1 MLILHYLRYRKTL
14 NILLEMENYTD
25 WEIIQGLKSGESYAV
40 KFLAREFLP
49 VISYFISKNSGS
61 EEDAKDVFQDAL
73 FIVIQKINNNDFEVQ
88 GALSTYLFA
97 ICKHLWL
104 IELDRQKAAKNY
116 QLRHLIESKE
126 IDSSELVD
134 TVFYENVFRQCFSA
148 MDEIS
153 QKILKMYWMEI
164 SPIEIAEKLGYS
176 YGYVRKRKS
185 ECMKELKNRIIE
197 HPDYN
202 ELEKNL
208 NIK

>member
-1 MLILHYLRYRKTL
+1 
-14 NILLEMENYTD
+14 MEKYTD
-25 WEIIQGLKSGESYAV
+25 RELIQGLKSGESFAV
-40 KFLAREFLP
+40 KYLAREFLP
-49 VISYFISKNSGS
+49 VISYFLSKNNGS
-61 EEDAKDVFQDAL
+61 KEDAKDVFQDAL
-73 FIVIQKINNNDFEVQ
+73 FIIIEKIHNNDFEVQ

-104 IELDRQKAAKNY
+104 IELDRQKAANNY

-134 TVFYENVFRQCFSA
+134 NVFYENVFRQCFNA

-164 SPIEIAEKLGYS
+164 SPVEIAEKLGYS
-176 YGYVRKRKS
+176 YGYIRKRKS
-185 ECMKELKNRIIE
+185 ECMKELKTRIME
-197 HPDYN
+197 HPDYH

>member
-1 MLILHYLRYRKTL
+1 VKYLAK
-14 NILLEMENYTD
+14 
-25 WEIIQGLKSGESYAV
+25 
-40 KFLAREFLP
+40 EFLP
-49 VISYFISKNSGS
+49 VITYFISKNSGND
-61 EEDAKDVFQDAL
+61 EDAKDVFQDAL
-73 FIVIQKINNNDFEVQ
+73 FIIIEKIHSNDFELQ

-116 QLRHLIESKE
+116 QLRYIVDSKE
-126 IDSSELVD
+126 IDSSESGD
-134 TVFYENVFRQCFSA
+134 SVFYENIFRQCFNA

-164 SPIEIAEKLGYS
+164 SPAEIAEKLGYS
-176 YGYVRKRKS
+176 YGYVRKKKS
-185 ECMKELKNRIIE
+185 ECMKELKNRIME
-197 HPDYN
+197 HPDFN

>member
-1 MLILHYLRYRKTL
+1 
-14 NILLEMENYTD
+14 METYTD
-25 WEIIQGLKSGESYAV
+25 REIIQGLKSGESYAV

-49 VISYFISKNSGS
+49 VISYFISKNSGN

-73 FIVIQKINNNDFEVQ
+73 FIVIEKINNNDFDVQ

-116 QLRHLIESKE
+116 LLRHLIEAKE
-126 IDSSELVD
+126 IDTSELVD
-134 TVFYENVFRQCFSA
+134 NVFYENVFRQCFNA

-164 SPIEIAEKLGYS
+164 SPTEIAEKLGYS

-185 ECMKELKNRIIE
+185 ECMKELKNRIME

-202 ELEKNL
+202 ELEQNL

>member
-1 MLILHYLRYRKTL
+1 
-14 NILLEMENYTD
+14 LLQMEKYTD
-25 WEIIQGLKSGESYAV
+25 REIIQGLKSGESYAV

-73 FIVIQKINNNDFEVQ
+73 FIIIEKIHNNDFEVQ

-116 QLRHLIESKE
+116 QLRHLIEAKE

-134 TVFYENVFRQCFSA
+134 SVFYENVFRQCFNA

-164 SPIEIAEKLGYS
+164 SPTEIAEKLGYS

-185 ECMKELKNRIIE
+185 ECMKELKTRIME

>member
-1 MLILHYLRYRKTL
+1 
-14 NILLEMENYTD
+14 MEKYTD
-25 WEIIQGLKSGESYAV
+25 REIIQGLKSGESFAV
-40 KFLAREFLP
+40 KYLAKEFLP
-49 VISYFISKNSGS
+49 VITYFISKNSGND
-61 EEDAKDVFQDAL
+61 EDAKDVFQDAL
-73 FIVIQKINNNDFEVQ
+73 FIIIEKIHSNDFELQ

-104 IELDRQKAAKNY
+104 MELDRLKAAKNY
-116 QLRHLIESKE
+116 QLRYLVDSKE
-126 IDSSELVD
+126 MDCSERGDS
-134 TVFYENVFRQCFSA
+134 VFYENIFRQCFNA

-164 SPIEIAEKLGYS
+164 SPAEIAEKLGYS
-176 YGYVRKRKS
+176 YGYVRKKKS
-185 ECMKELKNRIIE
+185 ECMKELKNRIME

>member
-1 MLILHYLRYRKTL
+1 
-14 NILLEMENYTD
+14 MEKYTD

-73 FIVIQKINNNDFEVQ
+73 FIVIEKINNNDFDVQ

-116 QLRHLIESKE
+116 LLRHLIEAKE
-126 IDSSELVD
+126 IDTSELVD
-134 TVFYENVFRQCFSA
+134 TVFYENVFRQCFNA

-164 SPIEIAEKLGYS
+164 SPTEIAEKLGYS

-185 ECMKELKNRIIE
+185 ECMKELKNRIME

>member
-1 MLILHYLRYRKTL
+1 
-14 NILLEMENYTD
+14 
-25 WEIIQGLKSGESYAV
+25 
-40 KFLAREFLP
+40 
-49 VISYFISKNSGS
+49 
-61 EEDAKDVFQDAL
+61 
-73 FIVIQKINNNDFEVQ
+73 
-88 GALSTYLFA
+88 
-97 ICKHLWL
+97 LWL

-116 QLRHLIESKE
+116 QLRHLIEAKE

-134 TVFYENVFRQCFSA
+134 SVFYENVFRQCFNA

-164 SPIEIAEKLGYS
+164 SPTEIAEKLGYS

-185 ECMKELKNRIIE
+185 ECMKELKTRIME

>member
-1 MLILHYLRYRKTL
+1 MKK
-14 NILLEMENYTD
+14 YTD
-25 WEIIQGLKSGESYAV
+25 LEIIQGLKSGESYAV

-73 FIVIQKINNNDFEVQ
+73 FIIIEKIHNNDFEVQ

-97 ICKHLWL
+97 ICKNLWL
-104 IELDRQKAAKNY
+104 MALDKLKAAKNY
-116 QLRHLIESKE
+116 ELRRSVEHFESDFTE
-126 IDSSELVD
+126 RGDS
-134 TVFYENVFRQCFSA
+134 VFYENVFRQCFDS
-148 MDEIS
+148 MDDVS

-164 SPIEIAEKLGYS
+164 PPLEIAEKLGYS
-176 YGYVRKRKS
+176 YGYVRKKKS
-185 ECMKELKNRIIE
+185 ECMKELKSRIME
-197 HPDYN
+197 HPDYK

>member
-1 MLILHYLRYRKTL
+1 MGK
-14 NILLEMENYTD
+14 YTD
-25 WEIIQGLKSGESYAV
+25 REIIQGLKSGNSFAV
-40 KFLAREFLP
+40 KYLAKEFLP

-61 EEDAKDVFQDAL
+61 EEDAKDIFQDAL
-73 FIVIQKINNNDFEVQ
+73 FIIIEKIHNNDFEVQ
-88 GALSTYLFA
+88 GSLSTYLFA

-116 QLRHLIESKE
+116 QLRHLVDLKE
-126 IDSSELVD
+126 IDSSELGD
-134 TVFYENVFRQCFSA
+134 SVFYENVFRQCFNA

-164 SPIEIAEKLGYS
+164 SPTEIAEKLGYS
-176 YGYVRKRKS
+176 YGYVRKKKS
-185 ECMKELKNRIIE
+185 ESMKELKNRIME
-197 HPDYN
+197 HPDFS

>member
-1 MLILHYLRYRKTL
+1 
-14 NILLEMENYTD
+14 METYTD
-25 WEIIQGLKSGESYAV
+25 HEIIQGLKSGESYAV
-40 KFLAREFLP
+40 KYLAKEFLP
-49 VISYFISKNSGS
+49 VFSYFLSKNSGN

-73 FIVIQKINNNDFEVQ
+73 FIVIEKINNNDFEVQ

-116 QLRHLIESKE
+116 LLRHLIEAKE
-126 IDSSELVD
+126 IDTSELVD
-134 TVFYENVFRQCFSA
+134 NVFYENVFRQCFNA

-164 SPIEIAEKLGYS
+164 SPTEIAEKLGYS

-185 ECMKELKNRIIE
+185 ESMKELKNRIME

-202 ELEKNL
+202 ELEQNL